1 MITKKEFYFVRHG
14 QTDHNVME
22 GKDKGDHPAD
32 IPLNAVGRNQAL
44 LIEPTIALLPVQ
56 TICASPLKRVQET
69 KEIAA
74 ARLELPHYN
83 IENLGECSAA
93 IWKEMSVHGM
103 YAPLPENGEAR
114 LFIDRVRDGLNHALS
129 LPGPCLIVAHGGV
142 HWATCCLMGL
152 KDHNWSANNCDIVHF
167 SLSEKGNWVSRKLT

>member
-69 KEIAA
+69 KERIA
-74 ARLELPHYN
+74 LT
-83 IENLGECSAA
+83 GS
-93 IWKEMSVHGM
+93 
-103 YAPLPENGEAR
+103 
-114 LFIDRVRDGLNHALS
+114 
-129 LPGPCLIVAHGGV
+129 
-142 HWATCCLMGL
+142 
-152 KDHNWSANNCDIVHF
+152 
-167 SLSEKGNWVSRKLT
+167 SRF